1 MSGDMHVAGR
11 GPIIALVIS
20 LSAMAHGVGP
30 TAAAA
35 EVSVEFQ
42 DAAGNT
48 VQSFSP
54 GDSAAFYISGA
65 DLGTVETSTAIWTEI
80 SAPVPRFTVW
90 DLATGQPEAATFA
103 LSVGSSYGTITPAST
118 PLYSAPTVYVDG
130 GPDPF
135 PLNGC
140 NALTGEFSLAFN
152 VSASSSLQV
161 EFPFYVLDSYP
172 AAQHRARVTS
182 TSDGVGEW
190 VAIGAVVSVSGTGV
204 CPFPGLYPPPGLFSG
219 QVLLSDDAATAGS
232 GDGAVWVSPG
242 DVLAVTHYGSDGSTP
257 VGAHQVDVVEADP
270 GLTPLPA
277 TGRLFLGLLSV
288 VFAVAVAWRRR
299 RSPGALRPHL

>member
-1 MSGDMHVAGR
+1 MTVAGR
-11 GPIIALVIS
+11 GTIIALVVS
-20 LSAMAHGVGP
+20 LSALAHGLGP
-30 TAAAA
+30 SAGVA

-54 GDSAAFYISGA
+54 GDSAAFYISAAG
-65 DLGTVETSTAIWTEI
+65 LGTVETSTATWTGI
-80 SAPVPRFTVW
+80 SAPVPKFTAW
-90 DLATGQPEAATFA
+90 NLATGEPEAAVFA
-103 LSVGSSYGTITPAST
+103 LSAGSSYDTTTTAST

-152 VSASSSLQV
+152 VSASSTLQV

-182 TSDGVGEW
+182 TSDAVGEW
-190 VAIGAVVSVSGTGV
+190 VPIGAVLSVFGTV
-204 CPFPGLYPPPGLFSG
+204 ACPSPTPGFYPPPGLFSG
-219 QVLLSDDAATAGS
+219 QVFLSDDAATAGS
-232 GDGAVWVSPG
+232 GDGTVWVRPG

-257 VGAHQVDVVEADP
+257 IGAHQVDVVEASP

-277 TGRLFLGLLSV
+277 TGRLFLWLLAV
-288 VFAVAVAWRRR
+288 VFALAVAWRRR
-299 RSPGALRPHL
+299 RSPGALRPRL